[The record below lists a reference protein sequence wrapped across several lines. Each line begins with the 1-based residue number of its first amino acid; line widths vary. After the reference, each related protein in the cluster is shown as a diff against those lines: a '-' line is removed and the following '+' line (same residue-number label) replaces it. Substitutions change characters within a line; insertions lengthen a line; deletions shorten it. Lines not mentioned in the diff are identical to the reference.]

1 MTSRKSILKAIVLPA
16 AAALMMSTASGQ
28 AAVIGSYVLDVEG
41 RLSSVDFGSAYRVN
55 NNNNRVRHVQN
66 ASYRNPNRP
75 SINSDAAWVAELGAR
90 SGSMQIDIHDT
101 GDVSYTGCSGFLS
114 TMCNG
119 AYQAASGASLT
130 ASDGYSFLA
139 ELSTNG
145 FSYSDDGTYSWD
157 RGHRSFFQDSYGVS
171 VNYDISAS
179 SLSAVPLPASLAFL
193 MGGFGLLLGFRKR
206 ANA

>member
-1 MTSRKSILKAIVLPA
+1 MTLSKSILRAAVLPA
-16 AAALMMSTASGQ
+16 AAALLMSTASTQ
-28 AAVIGSYVLDVEG
+28 AAVVGSYVLDVEG

-55 NNNNRVRHVQN
+55 NRNNRVSHVQD
-66 ASYRNPNRP
+66 ASYRNPNRL
-75 SINSDAAWVAELGAR
+75 SINSDAAWVADLGAT

-119 AYQAASGASLT
+119 AFQAAYGESLV
-130 ASDGYSFLA
+130 ASDGFSFLS
-139 ELSTNG
+139 ELSANG
-145 FSYSDDGTYSWD
+145 FSYEDDGTYTWD
-157 RGHRSFFQDSYGVS
+157 IGNRSFFQDTYGVS

>member
-1 MTSRKSILKAIVLPA
+1 
-16 AAALMMSTASGQ
+16 
-28 AAVIGSYVLDVEG
+28 
-41 RLSSVDFGSAYRVN
+41 VN

-66 ASYRNPNRP
+66 ASYRNANRLDIH
-75 SINSDAAWVAELGAR
+75 SNATWVAELG
-90 SGSMQIDIHDT
+90 STTGSMQIDIHDT

-206 ANA
+206 ATA

>member
-1 MTSRKSILKAIVLPA
+1 
-16 AAALMMSTASGQ
+16 
-28 AAVIGSYVLDVEG
+28 
-41 RLSSVDFGSAYRVN
+41 VN

-119 AYQAASGASLT
+119 SVQLAYSSSLT
-130 ASDGYSFLA
+130 ASDGYDFVS
-139 ELSTNG
+139 ELTADR
-145 FSYSDDGTYSWD
+145 FSYVDHGAYTWD
-157 RGHRSFFQDSYGVS
+157 IGHRSFFQEGNGVR